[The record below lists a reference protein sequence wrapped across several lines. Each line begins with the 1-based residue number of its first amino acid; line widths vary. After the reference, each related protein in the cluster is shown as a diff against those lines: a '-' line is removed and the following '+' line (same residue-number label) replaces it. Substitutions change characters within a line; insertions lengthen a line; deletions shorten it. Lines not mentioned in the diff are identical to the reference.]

1 MSRSLLPGERRAVTD
16 SLRLVRELSVTLPE
30 LYAEL
35 IRLEDQDG
43 SASRAT
49 DLMGAVSDQ
58 VQHGRLLLRLRRDE
72 ARFIQ
77 LLHLVVEPGESTGK
91 NLGQFPALAGQKI
104 DELRGSSRQRA
115 W

>member
-1 MSRSLLPGERRAVTD
+1 MSRSLLPGERRAVSD

-49 DLMGAVSDQ
+49 DLVGAVSDQ
-58 VQHGRLLLRLRRDE
+58 VQHLRDRIAALG
-72 ARFIQ
+72 A
-77 LLHLVVEPGESTGK
+77 STG
-91 NLGQFPALAGQKI
+91 
-104 DELRGSSRQRA
+104 
-115 W
+115 